1 MREAY
6 TKKILTWE
14 LDTNPENEQIHHIMT
29 DQLLE
34 LLDRERCAYV
44 SANGND
50 VTKEPE
56 KSYIPNL
63 REPTGTNK
71 DQETGDILAA
81 DGPATAATPRKGKR
95 HSSRMI

>member
-1 MREAY
+1 
-6 TKKILTWE
+6 
-14 LDTNPENEQIHHIMT
+14 MT

-34 LLDRERCAYV
+34 LLDREHCAYV
-44 SANGND
+44 SANGKD

-71 DQETGDILAA
+71 DQETGDISLLMGRPLLPHQGKER
-81 DGPATAATPRKGKR
+81 DTPAE
-95 HSSRMI
+95 

>member
-1 MREAY
+1 
-6 TKKILTWE
+6 
-14 LDTNPENEQIHHIMT
+14 MT

-34 LLDRERCAYV
+34 LLDREHCAYV
-44 SANGND
+44 SANGKD

-71 DQETGDILAA
+71 DQETGNILEA
-81 DGPATAATPRKGKR
+81 DGPANASTLRKGKT